1 MIVLIELFRNALKI
15 EYDEMKPFPIIT
27 LRNASLDVI
36 TIIYRDPTNHTVRL

>member
-1 MIVLIELFRNALKI
+1 MIALIELFRIVLRI

-36 TIIYRDPTNHTVRL
+36 TKIYRDPTNRTARL